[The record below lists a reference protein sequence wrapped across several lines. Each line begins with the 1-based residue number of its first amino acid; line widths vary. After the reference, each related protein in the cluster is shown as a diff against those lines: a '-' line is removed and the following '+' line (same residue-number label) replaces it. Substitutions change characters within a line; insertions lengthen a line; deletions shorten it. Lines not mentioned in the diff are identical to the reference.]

1 MKHQSQALPRV
12 DTFSRGSR
20 PSSASKTNELAQ
32 DWRKRRHASEQDPSA
47 SAHNAR
53 QSSSRLKMGS
63 LALLTSPLATWE
75 AQATWLV
82 CRSAPTWHVETMQ
95 PADAQLVCGVLASVL
110 TKASCIL
117 QLILLRLPPGDRMG
131 PEAPVF
137 TPKQTVNGSRAA
149 QVGPWPYQ
157 GAPEAVS
164 GPSAMLHAHP
174 VC

>member
-32 DWRKRRHASEQDPSA
+32 DWKKRRHASEQDPSA

-63 LALLTSPLATWE
+63 LALLTSTLATWE

-82 CRSAPTWHVETMQ
+82 C
-95 PADAQLVCGVLASVL
+95 DLLVCVPLPG
-110 TKASCIL
+110 TWKQCNL
-117 QLILLRLPPGDRMG
+117 QTLSYC
-131 PEAPVF
+131 E
-137 TPKQTVNGSRAA
+137 
-149 QVGPWPYQ
+149 
-157 GAPEAVS
+157 VS
-164 GPSAMLHAHP
+164 SPQS
-174 VC
+174 